1 MSAVLDSATV
11 DSTSVSWTPN
21 TGLASSFQIQVSF
34 FGPINRDWEFRQPL
48 LITIEQGEDNSFIIS
63 DQVFAMY
70 GAGEQVADAIA
81 DYISAILEY
90 YELLSSRHDE
100 PSVRLF
106 QHLQSYLQPIRR

>member
-34 FGPINRDWEFRQPL
+34 FGPINREWEFRQPL
-48 LITIEQGEDNSFIIS
+48 LITIEQGDDNSFIVS

-70 GAGEQVADAIA
+70 GVGEQVADAIA
-81 DYISAILEY
+81 DYISALLEY
-90 YELLSSRHDE
+90 YELLSLRRDE
-100 PSVRLF
+100 PSLKLF
-106 QHLQSYLQPIRR
+106 RRLQSYLQPVPR